1 MTLSYAEIAEGE
13 FYFLKGVK
21 VQVINKHSAIIGDLA
36 DEKSEPRYIYCV
48 VDDPDPTETRTS
60 CPYAGNEL
68 TLVPQS

>member
-13 FYFLKGVK
+13 IYFLRGVK
-21 VQVINKHSAIIGDLA
+21 VRVINKHSAIIGVLA

-48 VDDPDPTETRTS
+48 VDDPDPIESRTS
-60 CPYAGNEL
+60 CPWDGNAL